1 MRTFITKYAHST
13 LVLANFLSLQLLF
26 KYVDGVLDITSLQM
40 FWSLD
45 MCYTFYLVLIAQN
58 PVGGRKSFENIA
70 VQHFQL
76 IYLSCRKSLNVAFM
90 IKVLTFC

>member
-1 MRTFITKYAHST
+1 
-13 LVLANFLSLQLLF
+13 
-26 KYVDGVLDITSLQM
+26 
-40 FWSLD
+40 